1 MKFTCSLV
9 LLALFNTEATNA
21 IKVRD
26 DLFKDL
32 ANDLAADMAKE
43 NGGDDTTTST
53 DTTTTATETKEAHKD
68 DGKKVETKKDDKKK
82 EEKKDETKKG
92 SLAQKSKKEDSPKK
106 DDKKKEDSKKEV
118 KKLSEKTEDEIPMD
132 NAAIKAYSSVIA
144 DAAEDS
150 EPQHAVV
157 YTQTIPDDDAQPKHE
172 NVGLDPMGSM
182 IQNEIS
188 SIKEASIK
196 AAQESTD

>member
-1 MKFTCSLV
+1 MKFTCSIVLFA
-9 LLALFNTEATNA
+9 LLAATETTNA

-43 NGGDDTTTST
+43 EGGAEEAPAKKEPAPAPAADAKT
-53 DTTTTATETKEAHKD
+53 DAKKPAATEA
-68 DGKKVETKKDDKKK
+68 KKSAAQKK
-82 EEKKDETKKG
+82 ETPAPAKGDAKKTDAAKPVEKKQENK
-92 SLAQKSKKEDSPKK
+92 
-106 DDKKKEDSKKEV
+106 
-118 KKLSEKTEDEIPMD
+118 EKTEDEIPMD

-150 EPQHAVV
+150 EPQKPVV
-157 YTQTIPDDDAQPKHE
+157 YSQTIPDDEAAPRRE
-172 NVGLDPMGSM
+172 NVGIDPMGSM

-196 AAQESTD
+196 AAQESD

>member
-9 LLALFNTEATNA
+9 LLALFATEATNA

-43 NGGDDTTTST
+43 EGTS
-53 DTTTTATETKEAHKD
+53 DASPAETKAEP
-68 DGKKVETKKDDKKK
+68 KK
-82 EEKKDETKKG
+82 EEAK
-92 SLAQKSKKEDSPKK
+92 PKK
-106 DDKKKEDSKKEV
+106 DAKKDLKKEGQKTDPKKSEAKDAKDAKKSTKKAEPAEKKEKV
-118 KKLSEKTEDEIPMD
+118 EDEIPMD

-150 EPQHAVV
+150 EPQKAVI
-157 YTQTIPDDDAQPKHE
+157 YSQTIPDDEAAPRHE

-188 SIKEASIK
+188 
-196 AAQESTD
+196 